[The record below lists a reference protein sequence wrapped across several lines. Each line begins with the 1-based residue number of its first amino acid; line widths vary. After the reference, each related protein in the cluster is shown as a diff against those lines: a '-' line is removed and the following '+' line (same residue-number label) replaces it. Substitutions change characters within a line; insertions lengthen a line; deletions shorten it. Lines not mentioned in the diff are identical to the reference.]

1 MTDRDDLEKTLR
13 EFQHQPSER
22 VKRAVMSEFER
33 AVGGRERR
41 RGFWRRPMPLYAAAV
56 LFLAV
61 AGLSFWAGQHS
72 ARAGRA
78 AHTVRPAPTQD
89 VEWCAAETDLL

>member
-13 EFQHQPSER
+13 EFQHQPGER

-33 AVGGRERR
+33 SVGGRGRR
-41 RGFWRRPMPLYAAAV
+41 RAFWSTPLPLYAAAA
-56 LFLAV
+56 LLIAV
-61 AGLSFWAGQHS
+61 AGLSFWAGQRS
-72 ARAGRA
+72 VRLGRGTE
-78 AHTVRPAPTQD
+78 TVHPSPPQD

>member
-13 EFQHQPSER
+13 EFQHQPGER

-33 AVGGRERR
+33 AVAGRGRR
-41 RGFWRRPMPLYAAAV
+41 RGFWRRPLPLYAAAA

-61 AGLSFWAGQHS
+61 AGLSFWAGQRS
-72 ARAGRA
+72 VRPGRA
-78 AHTVRPAPTQD
+78 AQIVLPEPSHD